1 MEALQAVFPMLIGV
15 ALAAVLIVL
24 LVGTISMLRGG
35 EFNRRYGNAMMRLR
49 VILQGVA
56 VTLIVIYAVFISGA

>member
-15 ALAAVLIVL
+15 ALAAVLMVL

-35 EFNRRYGNAMMRLR
+35 EFNRRWQDKVTRTR
-49 VILQGVA
+49 EILE
-56 VTLIVIYAVFISGA
+56 LIQEI